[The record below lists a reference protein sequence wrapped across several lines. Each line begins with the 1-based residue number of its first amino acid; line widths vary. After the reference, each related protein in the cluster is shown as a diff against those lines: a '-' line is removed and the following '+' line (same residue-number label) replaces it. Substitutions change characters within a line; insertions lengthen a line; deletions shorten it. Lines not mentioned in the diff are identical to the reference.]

1 MSEREIGN
9 NCIEEA
15 AKILGVSEEEALA
28 SFGSWMNETFPDMW
42 EIAGGSA
49 QGLDDDDYN
58 DFADM
63 FVCANR
69 PSGGG
74 GGGGSGEEWVGM
86 FIGFDRRFDLM
97 KRKREAAIDIAT
109 ADLSGA
115 INNGFQYNGNKV
127 GIGRAFRADGVWR
140 AEHSTGTFVSKD
152 SADENPNWVIPLN
165 EKLSI
170 CMLKADNTPQRA
182 TAMKSIWAFNGN
194 AKDKFLEEGPML
206 ITVEGAFEGATH
218 DWNLWQPIT
227 VKGNFDPEG
236 YNGAGPTLSISNTN
250 ATYGLDWVPEGKKRD
265 TATNLFKPEQYLTT
279 TGDAAVNVK
288 DLLSHH
294 LDNRRESYTDRN
306 GVQRYDGPMVC
317 IVGGVMDINHEG
329 RESQWDPTGRDYW
342 LSISTQ
348 VLRRENPNARIGIGV
363 SGTVKENHN
372 ALSVLKAGE
381 WLPFAKGSRVW
392 VVGRTESYTNQDG
405 DEVVKVQAHGIYAVP
420 HKSIPAKK
428 PSASSNDLGN
438 LDGFSAGG
446 DY

>member
-1 MSEREIGN
+1 M
-9 NCIEEA
+9 
-15 AKILGVSEEEALA
+15 
-28 SFGSWMNETFPDMW
+28 
-42 EIAGGSA
+42 
-49 QGLDDDDYN
+49 
-58 DFADM
+58 
-63 FVCANR
+63 
-69 PSGGG
+69 
-74 GGGGSGEEWVGM
+74 
-86 FIGFDRRFDLM
+86 
-97 KRKREAAIDIAT
+97 
-109 ADLSGA
+109 
-115 INNGFQYNGNKV
+115 
-127 GIGRAFRADGVWR
+127 
-140 AEHSTGTFVSKD
+140 
-152 SADENPNWVIPLN
+152 
-165 EKLSI
+165 
-170 CMLKADNTPQRA
+170 
-182 TAMKSIWAFNGN
+182 
-194 AKDKFLEEGPML
+194 
-206 ITVEGAFEGATH
+206 
-218 DWNLWQPIT
+218 
-227 VKGNFDPEG
+227 
-236 YNGAGPTLSISNTN
+236 
-250 ATYGLDWVPEGKKRD
+250 
-265 TATNLFKPEQYLTT
+265 
-279 TGDAAVNVK
+279 NVK

-306 GVQRYDGPMVC
+306 GVQRYDGPMVG

>member
-236 YNGAGPTLSISNTN
+236 YNGGWPNTLHQQHQCNLWFGLGARRKEAGHSHQPLQAGTIPHHYWRCRSEC
-250 ATYGLDWVPEGKKRD
+250 EGF
-265 TATNLFKPEQYLTT
+265 ALT
-279 TGDAAVNVK
+279 
-288 DLLSHH
+288 
-294 LDNRRESYTDRN
+294 
-306 GVQRYDGPMVC
+306 P
-317 IVGGVMDINHEG
+317 
-329 RESQWDPTGRDYW
+329 P
-342 LSISTQ
+342 
-348 VLRRENPNARIGIGV
+348 
-363 SGTVKENHN
+363 
-372 ALSVLKAGE
+372 
-381 WLPFAKGSRVW
+381 
-392 VVGRTESYTNQDG
+392 
-405 DEVVKVQAHGIYAVP
+405 
-420 HKSIPAKK
+420 
-428 PSASSNDLGN
+428 
-438 LDGFSAGG
+438 
-446 DY
+446 